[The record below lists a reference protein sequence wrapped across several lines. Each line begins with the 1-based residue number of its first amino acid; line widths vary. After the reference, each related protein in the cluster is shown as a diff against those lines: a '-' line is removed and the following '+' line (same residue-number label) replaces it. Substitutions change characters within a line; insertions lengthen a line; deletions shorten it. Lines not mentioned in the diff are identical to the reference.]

1 MAQRG
6 GVRVRFHTSS
16 LPTYDGAFAAAH
28 DGVRTGGHARNLDY
42 VSGHLV
48 TGNGVDPAFE
58 ALCLDPQTSGGL
70 LAAVHPSVAEHL
82 EGFLAPAHAGEPV
95 VNQHHPRRV
104 ASAGVHARN
113 SVSRCAP
120 DRV

>member
-1 MAQRG
+1 VHAVTDVTGYGLAGHSWEMAQRG
-6 GVRVRFHTSS
+6 GVRVRFHTAS
-16 LPTYDGAFAAAH
+16 LPTYEGALAAAR

-48 TGNGVDPAFE
+48 TAAGVDPAFE

-82 EGFLAPAHAGEPV
+82 EGFTLVGEVLAGP
-95 VNQHHPRRV
+95 
-104 ASAGVHARN
+104 AGVELI
-113 SVSRCAP
+113 
-120 DRV
+120 